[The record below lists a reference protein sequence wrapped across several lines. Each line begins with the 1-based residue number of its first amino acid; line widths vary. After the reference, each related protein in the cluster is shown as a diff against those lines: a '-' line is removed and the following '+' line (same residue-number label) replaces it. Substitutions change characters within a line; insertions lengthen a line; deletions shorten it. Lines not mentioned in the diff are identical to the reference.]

1 MQDYEAPQIRTDW
14 TNRVP
19 THLVDGVL
27 GHSVANGVYRVIFG
41 EVAFN
46 EEPGAMMPKYQPGIS
61 SGYTGR

>member
-46 EEPGAMMPKYQPGIS
+46 EEPGRRSRGDH
-61 SGYTGR
+61 SGAFSC